1 VPPPLPGGPLTPAIL
16 PTGFLL
22 HRSAVLHDTGWGH
35 PEHQGRLRSLASAVG
50 KDLLA
55 LHGRV
60 EQCESRE
67 ATLPEMSRVHH
78 REHLER
84 LRRAAAESLGKGELV
99 RLDPETIL
107 SGASW
112 DAIAGSCGA
121 VLEAVERVA
130 DGELRNAFVGTR
142 PPGHHATAGQAMGFC
157 MVNHVAVAA
166 RHLQATGRAERVAI
180 VDWDVHHG
188 NGTQEIFWRDPDVH
202 YLSLHQWPH
211 YPGTGAVEERGEG
224 EGRGMTRNVPLAAGT
239 SRDDYLAAF
248 RKALA
253 AVGREFAPDFILVSA
268 GFDALAGDP
277 LGGLLLEPADFH
289 AMTQEVM
296 WWAEKECGGRLVMAL
311 EGGYDPSRTGA
322 AAVACLRA
330 LAGLEAP
337 QDLPPP

>member
-1 VPPPLPGGPLTPAIL
+1 
-16 PTGFLL
+16 
-22 HRSAVLHDTGWGH
+22 
-35 PEHQGRLRSLASAVG
+35 VG

-60 EQCESRE
+60 EQIEPRE
-67 ATLPEMSRVHH
+67 ATLTELGRAHH
-78 REHLER
+78 RDHLER
-84 LRRAAAESLGKGELV
+84 LRQAAAEARERGGLI
-99 RLDPETIL
+99 RLDSETIL

-112 DAIAGSCGA
+112 DAIVGSAGA

-130 DGELRNAFVGTR
+130 DGELRNAFAGTR
-142 PPGHHATAGQAMGFC
+142 PPGHHATSGKAMGFC

-166 RHLQATGRAERVAI
+166 RHLQATGRARRVAI

-188 NGTQEIFWRDPDVH
+188 NGTQDIFWRDPEVH

-211 YPGTGAVEERGEG
+211 YPGTGAADERGEG
-224 EGRGMTRNVPLAAGT
+224 EGEGATRNVPLAAGT
-239 SRDDYLAAF
+239 SREEYLAAF

-253 AVGREFAPDFILVSA
+253 AVARGFAPDFILVSA

-289 AMTQEVM
+289 TMTREVM
-296 WWAEKECGGRLVMAL
+296 WWAEKECGGRLVMCL
-311 EGGYDPSRTGA
+311 EGGYDPTRTGA
-322 AAVACLRA
+322 AAVSCLRA

-337 QDLPPP
+337 ETSPAP